1 MTISEAFKILGV
13 NYDNSLEEI
22 KSKYRKMAKQYHPDI
37 YSNNDATSKMQE
49 INEAYNVLS
58 DDEKRKQYD
67 EELREKRELA
77 KEKIQENIEQM
88 QNNFNASNT
97 ENMSESERRF
107 RDMQRRRYEE
117 IPRIKILKIIF

>member
-49 INEAYNVLS
+49 INEAYSYIIKHYSEPGN
-58 DDEKRKQYD
+58 KRGNNKQ
-67 EELREKRELA
+67 
-77 KEKIQENIEQM
+77 
-88 QNNFNASNT
+88 SNT
-97 ENMSESERRF
+97 
-107 RDMQRRRYEE
+107 Q
-117 IPRIKILKIIF
+117 ILIIDILI